1 MDEQNFQNFI
11 FTLGSNVGNQ
21 HTDKLCCDIY
31 YYYAQI
37 TINCRLLVSVVLTLL
52 HSYKKHK
59 KLVYIYIA

>member
-31 YYYAQI
+31 YYYHNRYVFFCIFTQLI
-37 TINCRLLVSVVLTLL
+37 
-52 HSYKKHK
+52 
-59 KLVYIYIA
+59 